1 MVVYY
6 WDTSA
11 LLKKYINE
19 VASSRVREVLFK
31 AQNMMLTS
39 KFTELEIYSAL
50 ERLKKMKQL
59 QSPDYRQIFH
69 DIEKDFFKGVWSIVS
84 ICNEHIEK
92 SKKILRQRSLRV
104 GDSLQLSAAL
114 ISSKQFQNF
123 TFCSAD
129 HKLLE
134 AARLE
139 GLKCMD
145 FSND

>member
-11 LLKKYINE
+11 LLKKYIDE
-19 VASSRVREVLFK
+19 VASSRVKETLSEEKNKVLT
-31 AQNMMLTS
+31 A
-39 KFTELEIYSAL
+39 KFTEIEIYSAV

-59 QSPDYRQIFH
+59 QSPDYRRIFH
-69 DIEKDFFKGVWSIVS
+69 DIEKDFLRGVWSIISV
-84 ICNEHIEK
+84 CDQHIEK
-92 SKKILRQRSLRV
+92 AKKILRQRSLRV
-104 GDSLQLSAAL
+104 GDSIQLATALLSA
-114 ISSKQFQNF
+114 KQFSNI

-139 GLKCMD
+139 GLKCID
-145 FSND
+145 FSHD